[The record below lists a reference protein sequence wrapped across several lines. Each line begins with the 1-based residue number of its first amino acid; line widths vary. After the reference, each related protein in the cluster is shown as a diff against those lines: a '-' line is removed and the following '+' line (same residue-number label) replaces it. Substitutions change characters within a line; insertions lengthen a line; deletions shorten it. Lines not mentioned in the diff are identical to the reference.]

1 MVCPFAM
8 SACAVQKTGDIRTCS
23 GLVHSSLGRSWWD
36 MESCHRLATFATL
49 CIPCV
54 GVPGKLGADGRHGRR
69 LPVVADASERSERR
83 RSPRGA
89 SHRPCIMDPVS
100 PLICTAFS
108 CPWPRSVLFRTHDP
122 DRGLRTSGRAACS
135 RRRCSTS
142 WRGAS
147 STSAAT
153 GAS

>member
-1 MVCPFAM
+1 MVCPFAL
-8 SACAVQKTGDIRTCS
+8 SVSGIRGVSDIRTCS

-36 MESCHRLATFATL
+36 MESCHRLATFAVSLIL
-49 CIPCV
+49 CWA
-54 GVPGKLGADGRHGRR
+54 VPGKLGADGRHGRR
-69 LPVVADASERSERR
+69 LPVVGDASGRSEQR

-100 PLICTAFS
+100 PSIRMPLS
-108 CPWPRSVLFRTHDP
+108 SPWSRSLLRRTRYP
-122 DRGLRTSGRAACS
+122 YRGLRTSDRAACS

-142 WRGAS
+142 WRAAS

-153 GAS
+153 AAS